1 MVDASGR
8 RVQRTL
14 SGGDAELALDACAQ
28 AVVPWRPLGAGW
40 GDALLRDVEGMRS
53 LDGRLLRTQARSLA
67 PPYEEGLRALGVVAA
82 SVVEAAARQST
93 IKAVAVE
100 AGAAVRSHI
109 EKAVAAAV
117 EEQKRVASGSLAD
130 TGKLEVQIEAVRTAV
145 ARLHPEAL
153 AAAALH
159 TSGGVG
165 ARMYAAGQKL
175 TVRHVGG
182 WHDAEVGKGGVVWLE
197 GGRTVALHPWNHAP
211 LELPSDGFEKVR
223 DWHLNSLRVQ
233 HSHIVD
239 ALSGQRL
246 DSLQQLVAIDVKGGS
261 SSAVRDARTLS
272 VWLRKL
278 HEERVIGGA
287 LETPPAVLLTAGP
300 AAGKTTLLSQ
310 LVVLALD
317 GELVPVLVKVQRLQ
331 RLLVDA
337 ADSFAHAWNWVDT
350 FLRLEHGDGPYY
362 RMLRQAMLARR
373 ALLFLD
379 GLDEGGMHRA
389 DIEQHVAEVLAPQGH
404 VMLVTS
410 RPAGVRVDLFAS
422 FRQLSL
428 SPLTDAQQEKALE
441 QRLGAARTAELMP
454 YVRDRVPH
462 DTETGHRVTANPLM
476 LSMVASVFEFRR
488 GLEMPKT
495 LAELYKTAS
504 DLMLARGGDNQP
516 ELRRLL
522 QAIFFEAHVSQQ
534 RIIEDHQLDEAAIGL
549 TSPEAL
555 AAIRERAVSKPFEPF
570 DGRAEVGHYIEV
582 VVGQHAGK
590 RGVISTDDKSD
601 NPYKVTFADGT
612 VSSWLKPDKVRSSG
626 LDETALLV
634 RAMVGSADELHAERE
649 RLPQEMGDALRTLR
663 ERVMQDKLPLLSLLQ
678 VEPLQLQSSHLS
690 FQEYFA
696 ARAIC
701 EGGARLSGVP
711 PWQWPAWWSN
721 TVKIGSEMGDV
732 FGKGLLRASGVDGD
746 SLDLAQKLGGDRP
759 TVLGVLTAVAGSLTS
774 LKCARPSEK
783 VHPRAQTVNRSHRQY
798 P

>member
-1 MVDASGR
+1 MQRALKLLNPKMYALDSATPPVPVVANPDEINMEAQVKRINESKFTSKGDHPKVVQLYQDYVSTLAETLQDTLALVAPIPPTPRAVSQLRPLPVVNIPPVAPLHLAAGQVLLLVSAGETQFGVVDASGR

-14 SGGDAELALDACAQ
+14 SGGDTELVLDACAQ

-100 AGAAVRSHI
+100 AGAAVRFHI
-109 EKAVAAAV
+109 EKAVAATV

-130 TGKLEVQIEAVRTAV
+130 TGKLEVQVEAVRTAV

-197 GGRTVALHPWNHAP
+197 GGRTVDLHPWNHAP

-233 HSHIVD
+233 HSHIID

-261 SSAVRDARTLS
+261 SSAVRDASTLS

-337 ADSFAHAWNWVDT
+337 ADSFAHA
-350 FLRLEHGDGPYY
+350 
-362 RMLRQAMLARR
+362 
-373 ALLFLD
+373 
-379 GLDEGGMHRA
+379 
-389 DIEQHVAEVLAPQGH
+389 
-404 VMLVTS
+404 
-410 RPAGVRVDLFAS
+410 
-422 FRQLSL
+422 
-428 SPLTDAQQEKALE
+428 
-441 QRLGAARTAELMP
+441 
-454 YVRDRVPH
+454 
-462 DTETGHRVTANPLM
+462 
-476 LSMVASVFEFRR
+476 
-488 GLEMPKT
+488 
-495 LAELYKTAS
+495 
-504 DLMLARGGDNQP
+504 
-516 ELRRLL
+516 
-522 QAIFFEAHVSQQ
+522 
-534 RIIEDHQLDEAAIGL
+534 
-549 TSPEAL
+549 
-555 AAIRERAVSKPFEPF
+555 
-570 DGRAEVGHYIEV
+570 
-582 VVGQHAGK
+582 
-590 RGVISTDDKSD
+590 
-601 NPYKVTFADGT
+601 
-612 VSSWLKPDKVRSSG
+612 
-626 LDETALLV
+626 
-634 RAMVGSADELHAERE
+634 
-649 RLPQEMGDALRTLR
+649 
-663 ERVMQDKLPLLSLLQ
+663 
-678 VEPLQLQSSHLS
+678 
-690 FQEYFA
+690 
-696 ARAIC
+696 
-701 EGGARLSGVP
+701 
-711 PWQWPAWWSN
+711 
-721 TVKIGSEMGDV
+721 
-732 FGKGLLRASGVDGD
+732 
-746 SLDLAQKLGGDRP
+746 
-759 TVLGVLTAVAGSLTS
+759 
-774 LKCARPSEK
+774 
-783 VHPRAQTVNRSHRQY
+783 
-798 P
+798 